1 MLFAKS
7 SCSLTYAKQIRRP
20 SLLAASLI
28 HEHPERVRQA
38 LSVRHDSGP
47 LEQVLTLDRQ
57 RRELL
62 HESQRL
68 RQERNAI
75 NESIKKAG
83 RPAEEQRTLMR
94 TLAESL
100 RDIETQLQERE
111 REFHDLLLRLP
122 NLPHPS
128 VPVGADESANVE
140 IRRWGYPP
148 EFSMPP
154 LPHWEIGTKLGILD
168 FERGVK
174 IAGTRFY
181 VARGLGA
188 RLQRALT
195 AFFLDFHVKYQ
206 GYIEMGL
213 PFVMKSAVMEGSGQ
227 LPKFAED
234 SYFLDQDDLWLN
246 PTAEVPLTNLHRG
259 EILTAGQ
266 LPLRYTAYCPSW
278 RREAGA
284 AGRDTRGIIRLH
296 QFHKVEMYAFTRPE
310 DSYGELD
317 RMVEHAEQLL
327 QALELHYR
335 LIRHCTGD
343 LSFAAADSYDLEVW
357 LPGAQQFREIAS
369 ISNCEDFQARRANIR
384 FRRGEG
390 ERPEFVHTLNGSG
403 LPIDRTIA
411 AILENGQQPDGSVR
425 LPATLQPYMGTDA
438 LRPEY

>member
-1 MLFAKS
+1 M
-7 SCSLTYAKQIRRP
+7 
-20 SLLAASLI
+20 LAASLI
-28 HEHPERVRQA
+28 REHPDRVRQA
-38 LSVRHDSGP
+38 LSARRDSGP
-47 LEQVLTLDRQ
+47 LEQILTLDRQ

-62 HESQRL
+62 QESQRL

-75 NESIKKAG
+75 NELIKKAG
-83 RPAEEQRTLMR
+83 QPTEEQRVLMR
-94 TLAESL
+94 RLSEAL
-100 RDIETQLQERE
+100 RDIERHLQECE

-122 NLPHPS
+122 NLPHSS

-140 IRRWGYPP
+140 IRRWGHPP
-148 EFSMPP
+148 AFPMSPS
-154 LPHWEIGTKLGILD
+154 PHWEIGAKLGILD

-174 IAGTRFY
+174 IAGARFY
-181 VARGLGA
+181 LARGLGA
-188 RLQRALT
+188 RLQRALV

-213 PFVMKSAVMEGSGQ
+213 PFVVKSAAMEGSGK

-246 PTAEVPLTNLHRG
+246 PTAEVPLTDLHRG
-259 EILTAGQ
+259 EILTAEQ

-284 AGRDTRGIIRLH
+284 AGRDTRGLIRLH
-296 QFHKVEMYAFTRPE
+296 QFHKVEMYAFTCPE
-310 DSYGELD
+310 NSYEELD
-317 RMVEHAEQLL
+317 RMVKHAEEIL
-327 QALELHYR
+327 QALGLYYR
-335 LIRHCTGD
+335 VIRLCTGD
-343 LSFAAADSYDLEVW
+343 LSFAAADTYDIEVW

-384 FRRGEG
+384 FRRGER

-411 AILENGQQPDGSVR
+411 AILENGQQHDGSVR
-425 LPATLQPYMGTDA
+425 LPAALQPYMETDI
-438 LRPEY
+438 LRPEC